1 MADYRTD
8 LAPVAGKSRLIA
20 EVDDLEV
27 ITESRVTDCRTAII
41 RGMREYLEQL
51 QVAWPGGRTT
61 RFLRV
66 VEEFAAPE
74 QLEKYPSA
82 SVHGPGVGK
91 YDASRMS
98 PRVLK
103 VGDGSQHLYLQQ
115 ASELVQPFVIEAWTT
130 DKVERMAIAAMLE
143 DALDPVEWMY
153 GARIELPH
161 YFNLRATY
169 EKLSIGY
176 DETGDDPARRWRRVV
191 MEVTGTLVQAKL
203 VGKIM
208 PMRVRTRNFVD
219 GIEDVEE

>member
-1 MADYRTD
+1 VADYRTD
-8 LAPVAGKSRLIA
+8 LVPVRGKSRLIT
-20 EVDDLEV
+20 EVDDPEV
-27 ITESRVTDCRTAII
+27 LTVERQTDCRTAIL

-51 QVAWPGGRTT
+51 QVAWPGGRTS
-61 RFLRV
+61 RFVRV

-74 QLEKYPSA
+74 QLEKYPAA
-82 SVHGPGVGK
+82 SVHGPGTGK

-98 PRVLK
+98 PRVLA
-103 VGDGSQHLYLQQ
+103 VGDGKQNLYLQQ

-169 EKLSIGY
+169 EKLTVAY

-203 VGKIM
+203 VGQIM
-208 PMRVRTRNFVD
+208 PMRVRMRTFVD